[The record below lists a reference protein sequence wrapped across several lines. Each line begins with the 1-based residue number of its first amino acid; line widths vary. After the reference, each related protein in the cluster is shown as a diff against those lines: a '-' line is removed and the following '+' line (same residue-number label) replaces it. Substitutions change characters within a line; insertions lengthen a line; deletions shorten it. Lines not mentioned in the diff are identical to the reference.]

1 MRLLPENFTRAPLE
15 LAANGPG
22 RAYLIS
28 ATPRICGYK
37 NIGGSMLGRSAVLRI
52 IALVLALAATGMM
65 TAASAQDSTAS
76 HAMSIAV
83 SDTAQHV
90 AGLRSPT
97 TAAVLGTVL
106 PGAGLAYAGQWGR
119 GAGTYF
125 GAVGGIGLGLELMYL
140 DRCTFTFLSGKTCN
154 PGRVWPQRALG
165 VAAIGTGVALW
176 AYGAIDAPRIVR
188 RNNARKLKDRRT
200 AFGSIEPMLFAP
212 GAAGDHWGLGIHAT
226 W

>member
-1 MRLLPENFTRAPLE
+1 
-15 LAANGPG
+15 
-22 RAYLIS
+22 
-28 ATPRICGYK
+28 
-37 NIGGSMLGRSAVLRI
+37 MLGRCAVLHI
-52 IALVLALAATGMM
+52 IAIAIAIAAGGMV

-76 HAMSIAV
+76 NAIHIAT

-90 AGLRSPT
+90 AGLRNPV

-119 GAGTYF
+119 GAATYV
-125 GAVGGIGLGLELMYL
+125 GAVGGIGLGLELIYL
-140 DRCTFTFLSGKTCN
+140 DRCTFTFLSGKSCN

-165 VAAIGTGVALW
+165 VATIGTGLALW

-188 RNNARKLKDRRT
+188 RNNARKLTDRRT
-200 AFGSIEPMLFAP
+200 AFGSIEPTVFAP
-212 GAAGDHWGLGIHAT
+212 GEAGDHWALGIHAT